1 MSCFFIKKRK
11 LNDLSVI
18 KQKPDVVIFDYD
30 GTINDNKKYFKPCS
44 KYILNKVFTK
54 AEREKIKREY
64 PKFDILIYD
73 YFEANFSKE
82 KMNNALK
89 ANDEFF
95 ENHKIKTM
103 PYVKKLIHFLS
114 KNKVDELVVSQKYGV
129 GLRNDLNK
137 LNLTKYFKNIYG
149 SLDFGEEI
157 HKPMKE
163 FTDKIVELENLQNK
177 KLWMIGDTIND
188 VITAQNFGCIALIVD
203 DISYD
208 LIVER
213 YGGLI
218 GKEIFFTTHKNILK
232 QVKKLQ
238 SNS

>member
-1 MSCFFIKKRK
+1 MSCFFKKRIK

-18 KQKPDVVIFDYD
+18 KQKPNVVIFDYD

-54 AEREKIKREY
+54 EEREKIKREY

-82 KMNNALK
+82 KMNASLK

-103 PYVKKLIHFLS
+103 KGVKKLIKYLS
-114 KNKVDELVVSQKYGV
+114 QQNIDMLVVSQKYGD
-129 GLRNDLNK
+129 GLRGDLHKIK
-137 LNLTKYFKNIYG
+137 LTHFFKNIYG
-149 SLDFGEEI
+149 SLDFGVEI
-157 HKPMKE
+157 HKPIKQ
-163 FTDKIVELENLQNK
+163 FTDKIVELENLKGK
-177 KLWMIGDTIND
+177 KMWMIGDTIND

-213 YGGLI
+213 YGNLI